1 MSKPEPARTLMPLSS
16 LMLLP
21 EHEDQEP
28 ERDQEC
34 MVDGR
39 FVNLRAVLVHTAV
52 VGPAELRYGDERSVV
67 KLDQVLVDPKALR
80 WQSRVDMAKGQYWT
94 AKGRKRGQ
102 AAARA
107 TAQKAKAQKAT
118 TPN

>member
-1 MSKPEPARTLMPLSS
+1 MPKPEPAPTLMPLSS
-16 LMLLP
+16 LMLMP
-21 EHEDQEP
+21 EHADQEP

-39 FVNLRAVLVHTAV
+39 FENLRAVLAHTAV
-52 VGPAELRYGDERSVV
+52 VGPADLRYGDERSVV
-67 KLDQVLVDPKALR
+67 KLNQVLVDPKVLR
-80 WQSRVDMAKGQYWT
+80 WQSKVDMAKGQYWT

-107 TAQKAKAQKAT
+107 NAQKAKAQKEEKPT
-118 TPN
+118 